1 MAVSKRRA
9 EAIITIIGED
19 EFSKLLDDLKAD
31 VGKKVGGAVKDVNTH
46 WTQMAVG
53 INAAI
58 QLTAQLLGSVGQMA
72 GVMEEAGQSLAIEDL
87 FQRTNENANELLN
100 TLREAS
106 GQQLNDT
113 SLQQFANKAHLAKLS
128 IEETATVLNLATKAA
143 NATGK
148 ANKEVAESFLD
159 ALVRGNDRAFKQVG
173 LNIDIARLYDQQAK
187 ALGKSTVELTI
198 AEKRTTLLREATAET
213 AKAFGDVKLDD
224 TTLSDARQFQAEIDN
239 LNDSF
244 TRLSAEG
251 MARAIE
257 GAQFAPQLYEEW
269 FDKLSDVA
277 GEYLA
282 LNGIINAQGIALRE
296 NAKVQGLWRDAL
308 LANEVPILTATGQ
321 LQQWT
326 IQQGAAAKG
335 ARELATANFELS
347 LSMSELQRTQG
358 INDAK
363 DAAALE
369 QRIARLKDQ
378 RDEAAANTKTS
389 KSKNGG
395 GRSKKGAEPFGGFGS
410 AHDAFRER
418 IEAEEKAEE
427 AAAEAQFD
435 KMQRIRERM
444 AAENEEWRKNE
455 ERMSKEHAARM
466 DEMAA
471 QSLDRAQ
478 TALADASQLLG
489 DGWEGVGGR
498 IAAGLGPAISSIG
511 EMIDQTNA
519 MIKNGESAEDAWT
532 AAAIGMAKITASFV
546 GDASQSQGI
555 YSTVMAAVES
565 AEAWKSFAAGEYASG
580 AMHVVAAGLYTA
592 AAVQAFSAA
601 GSKGKGGGARGGG
614 ARRSAAVPS
623 QGASLG
629 GDTGRSGGGKT
640 IIVNYNGTTFASRE
654 QFDREVRH
662 ANTRVDA
669 NQSAPMWS
677 SV

>member
-282 LNGIINAQGIALRE
+282 LNGKINAQGIALRE

-378 RDEAAANTKTS
+378 RDEAAANAKAS
-389 KSKNGG
+389 KARGGG
-395 GRSKKGAEPFGGFGS
+395 GRSKKGAEPSGGVGS
-410 AHDAFRER
+410 AHEL
-418 IEAEEKAEE
+418 
-427 AAAEAQFD
+427 
-435 KMQRIRERM
+435 QRP
-444 AAENEEWRKNE
+444 
-455 ERMSKEHAARM
+455 
-466 DEMAA
+466 
-471 QSLDRAQ
+471 LP
-478 TALADASQLLG
+478 L
-489 DGWEGVGGR
+489 
-498 IAAGLGPAISSIG
+498 P
-511 EMIDQTNA
+511 
-519 MIKNGESAEDAWT
+519 
-532 AAAIGMAKITASFV
+532 F
-546 GDASQSQGI
+546 
-555 YSTVMAAVES
+555 
-565 AEAWKSFAAGEYASG
+565 
-580 AMHVVAAGLYTA
+580 
-592 AAVQAFSAA
+592 
-601 GSKGKGGGARGGG
+601 
-614 ARRSAAVPS
+614 P
-623 QGASLG
+623 
-629 GDTGRSGGGKT
+629 
-640 IIVNYNGTTFASRE
+640 
-654 QFDREVRH
+654 
-662 ANTRVDA
+662 
-669 NQSAPMWS
+669 PP
-677 SV
+677 